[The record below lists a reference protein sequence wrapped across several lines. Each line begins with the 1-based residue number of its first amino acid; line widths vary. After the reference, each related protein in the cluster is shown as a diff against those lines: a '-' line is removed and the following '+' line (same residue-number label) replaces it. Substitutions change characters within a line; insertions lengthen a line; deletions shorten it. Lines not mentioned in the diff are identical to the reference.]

1 MTEDAVGRLN
11 GNASSINSTAPPR
24 SLDEAISSMQDEAAL
39 IFNRLNDALSATVSE
54 YARQEP
60 SVRATLERIQTL
72 ADDLRDAFRERYQNK
87 QGIYLKREIA
97 SSSDLPQMRAY
108 SSIST
113 WTTAVEAKV
122 KQLRTEP
129 RPWFNGGWT
138 KENDRLWSE
147 SGDLLGSQLGLEYG
161 ALKTAFE
168 AFHVKGQQAAQR
180 YLAGKAND
188 LRERATSIQAA
199 MPSFLSVPPS
209 AGSASRRASLITRLR
224 VPVGQA
230 ELSPFTI
237 QPSMRLSRRL
247 QEYEYRHVSSSRAVG
262 HGDITFAQ
270 PATTAN
276 ALTLNLRLLLPL
288 FLDFGRDGGL
298 VTDSLTTVNNAV
310 LRLLALLPAG
320 RLTATLFDPLRLGD
334 SASVLYGLG
343 DAAPAIIGNKV
354 RTTEREL
361 SDLLAEL
368 ETHITFVT
376 QKYLQGS
383 FDSLTD
389 YNRTAGEIAEPYQ
402 LLVLYDYPAG
412 FRRSNGQ
419 FDDQALSQ
427 LSKIVAAGPRCG
439 VYTLVAT
446 TQGQLQRNGPLGAL
460 PWLWEGE
467 QVEPHWLSTLIGGA
481 TKPWTHYA
489 RTHSG
494 VPQEVPT
501 SADTSS
507 GVSSYVWAEN
517 AGFLYRGEQE
527 IARAEVTDILA
538 HVQRGLAH
546 ASDVR
551 VTPQRVAELARARLA
566 KGVALG
572 IQEPETLPDP
582 TNAATWWHGSS
593 ASSIA
598 AAFGRVGADDVA
610 VLRFDTGT
618 FANALLGGIPG
629 SGKSTTIHSMIASL
643 ATRYSPEELE
653 LYLVDFKEGVE
664 FKLYASGQLP
674 HARVVAIESD
684 REFGISVLESLSA
697 ELAHRGQLFRTR
709 DGREVDLATYRQ
721 ATGRTMSRIVL
732 IIDEFQA
739 LFAHD
744 DKLASRAAELLEKLI
759 RLGRAFGIHTFLSSQ
774 TLSGVVVL
782 GKHVLKMIPTRI
794 ALQCAEDE
802 SRVLLA
808 EDNPDARLLT
818 HKGEGILNTSQG
830 RRDANQRFQAA
841 YIAPDERAQ
850 LIDQL
855 RWLAD
860 ERSFTRRPV
869 VFERHAPVS
878 VSDVP
883 MSAFHQPDATKLH
896 LPVGFPLTLGGP
908 VSAELRR
915 EPGGNLLVLA
925 PEDEAASDL
934 CILLAALSAAS
945 VETWV
950 CDYLGV
956 DAPWSSVLER
966 LQLHARAPLTVAR
979 HRDTT
984 EILRRV
990 AESVAQRHDRKEYR
1004 SATQVLMLGGLH
1016 RARDFDPVEMTE
1028 ASELLERILRD
1039 GPEVG
1044 VHVICWCDRLVSLQ
1058 RRLASSAL
1066 RELSLRLVGQMS
1078 KEDSYQIIDS
1088 DLAAQLDSSQFAL
1101 DDHDRATTVR
1111 LRRFDMPPLTWFEQM
1126 MQDGSEANHG

>member
-1 MTEDAVGRLN
+1 MEDVVGRPN
-11 GNASSINSTAPPR
+11 GNTTSIGSVAPPR
-24 SLDEAISSMQDEAAL
+24 SLDEVISSMQDEAAL
-39 IFNRLNDALSATVSE
+39 LFNRLNDALSTTVSE

-60 SVRATLERIQTL
+60 SVRATLDRIQTL
-72 ADDLRDAFRERYQNK
+72 ADDLRDAFRARYQHK

-108 SSIST
+108 SSIPT
-113 WTTAVEAKV
+113 WTTAVEAMV
-122 KQLRTEP
+122 RHLRTDQ
-129 RPWFNGGWT
+129 RPWFNSGWT
-138 KENDRLWSE
+138 NENNERWSE

-168 AFHVKGQQAAQR
+168 TFHQQGQQAAQR
-180 YLAGKAND
+180 YLADQAND
-188 LRERATSIQAA
+188 LRERAASIQAA
-199 MPSFLSVPPS
+199 MPSYLSTSPS
-209 AGSASRRASLITRLR
+209 ARPDVGIVSQRASLITRLR

-230 ELSPFTI
+230 ALSPLTI

-247 QEYEYRHVSSSRAVG
+247 YDYEYQLNHSSRTAG
-262 HGDITFAQ
+262 REGA
-270 PATTAN
+270 ATAN
-276 ALTLNLRLLLPL
+276 TLTLNLRVQLPL
-288 FLDFGRDGGL
+288 FLDPGRDGGL
-298 VTDSLTTVNNAV
+298 VTDSPSTVNNVV

-361 SDLLAEL
+361 ADLLAEL

-383 FDSLTD
+383 FDSLTE
-389 YNRTAGEIAEPYQ
+389 YNRTAGEIAEPYR

-412 FRRSNGQ
+412 FRHSNGQ
-419 FDDQALSQ
+419 LDDQALSQ
-427 LSKIVAAGPRCG
+427 LGKIVAAGPRCG

-446 TQGQLQRNGPLGAL
+446 TQGQPQSNGPLGAL

-467 QVEPHWLSTLIGGA
+467 QVAPHWLATLIGGA
-481 TKPWTHYA
+481 TKPWAHTA

-494 VPQEVPT
+494 APQEAPT
-501 SADTSS
+501 SAATASD
-507 GVSSYVWAEN
+507 VSCFVWAEN
-517 AGFLYRGEQE
+517 AGFQYQGEQE
-527 IARAEVTDILA
+527 MARSEVKDILA
-538 HVQRGLAH
+538 HVQRGLAR

-551 VTPQRVAELARARLA
+551 VTPQRVAELARARMA
-566 KGVALG
+566 KGAALG
-572 IQEPETLPDP
+572 IHEPETLPDP
-582 TNAATWWHGSS
+582 TDAATWWHGSS

-598 AAFGRVGADDVA
+598 ATFGRVGADDVA

-629 SGKSTTIHSMIASL
+629 SGKTVMIHSVIASL

-664 FKLYASGQLP
+664 FKLYAAGQLP

-684 REFGISVLESLSA
+684 REFGISVLESLNA
-697 ELAHRGQLFRTR
+697 ERVRRGQMFRSR
-709 DGREVDLATYRQ
+709 DGREVDIAAYRQ
-721 ATGRTMSRIVL
+721 ITGSTLPRIVL
-732 IIDEFQA
+732 IIDEFQV
-739 LFAHD
+739 LFAQD
-744 DKLASRAAELLEKLI
+744 DKLASHAAELLESLI

-774 TLSGVVVL
+774 TLSGIVVL
-782 GKHVLKMIPTRI
+782 GKHALKMIPTRI

-818 HKGEGILNTSQG
+818 HRGEGILNTSQG
-830 RRDANQRFQAA
+830 VPDANRRFQAA
-841 YIAPDERAQ
+841 YIAPDERARVVA
-850 LIDQL
+850 QL
-855 RWLAD
+855 RHLAD

-869 VFERHAPVS
+869 VFERHAPVA

-883 MSAFHQPDATKLH
+883 LSVFQQPDATRLR
-896 LPVGFPLTLGGP
+896 LPVGLPLTLGGP
-908 VSAELRR
+908 VVAELRP

-925 PEDEAASDL
+925 PEDEATPDL
-934 CILLAALSAAS
+934 CILLAALAAAS

-950 CDYLGV
+950 CDFLGL
-956 DAPWSSVLER
+956 DAPWSPVLER
-966 LQLHARAPLTVAR
+966 LQQLARAPLTIAR

-984 EILRRV
+984 ETLRRV
-990 AESVAQRHDRKEYR
+990 AETVAQRHDRKEYR
-1004 SATQVLMLGGLH
+1004 NVSQVLMLAGLH
-1016 RARDFDPVEMTE
+1016 RARDLDPVEMTE

-1039 GPEVG
+1039 GSDVG
-1044 VHVICWCDRLVSLQ
+1044 VHVICWCDRPVSLQ
-1058 RRLASSAL
+1058 RRLSSSAV

-1078 KEDSYQIIDS
+1078 KEDSFQIIDS
-1088 DLAAQLDSSQFAL
+1088 DLAAQLDSSQLAL
-1101 DDHDRATTVR
+1101 DDHDRSTTVR
-1111 LRRFDMPPLTWFEQM
+1111 VRRFDMPPLTWFEQM
-1126 MQDGSEANHG
+1126 MQGGSEANHG

>member
-1 MTEDAVGRLN
+1 MTEDSVGRSD
-11 GNASSINSTAPPR
+11 GNTSSTGSAAPPR

-39 IFNRLNDALSATVSE
+39 LFNRLNDVLSATVSE
-54 YARQEP
+54 YGRQEP
-60 SVRATLERIQTL
+60 SVRATLDRIQTL
-72 ADDLRDAFRERYQNK
+72 ADDLRAAFRERYQNK

-108 SSIST
+108 SSIPS

-122 KQLRTEP
+122 RQLRTDP

-138 KENDRLWSE
+138 KENDQFWSE

-161 ALKTAFE
+161 ALKSAFD
-168 AFHVKGQQAAQR
+168 AFHQKGQQAAQR
-180 YLAGKAND
+180 YLADQATE
-188 LRERATSIQAA
+188 LRERAASIQAA
-199 MPSFLSVPPS
+199 MPSYLSAAPG
-209 AGSASRRASLITRLR
+209 AGATSRRASVITRLR

-230 ELSPFTI
+230 ALSPFTI

-247 QEYEYRHVSSSRAVG
+247 YDYEYQLKYSSRAAG
-262 HGDITFAQ
+262 RGD
-270 PATTAN
+270 ATTAN
-276 ALTLNLRLLLPL
+276 TLTLNLRLLLPL
-288 FLDFGRDGGL
+288 FLDLGRDGGL
-298 VTDSLTTVNNAV
+298 VTDSLTTVNNVV

-334 SASVLYGLG
+334 SASALYGLG

-389 YNRTAGEIAEPYQ
+389 YNRTAGEIAEPYR

-427 LSKIVAAGPRCG
+427 LGKIVAAGPRCG

-446 TQGQLQRNGPLGAL
+446 TQEQPQSNGPLGAL

-467 QVEPHWLSTLIGGA
+467 QIEPHWLSTLIGGA
-481 TKPWTHYA
+481 TKPWTHTA

-494 VPQEVPT
+494 VPQEAPT
-501 SADTSS
+501 SADAAS
-507 GVSSYVWAEN
+507 GVSCFIWAEN
-517 AGFLYRGEQE
+517 AGFLHRGEQE
-527 IARAEVTDILA
+527 IARAEVTDILT

-566 KGVALG
+566 KGVAFG

-582 TNAATWWHGSS
+582 SDAATWWHGSS

-598 AAFGRVGADDVA
+598 ATFGRVGADDVA
-610 VLRFDTGT
+610 VLRFDSGT
-618 FANALLGGIPG
+618 FSNALLGGIPG
-629 SGKSTTIHSMIASL
+629 SGKTVMIHSVIASL
-643 ATRYSPEELE
+643 TTRYSPEELE

-664 FKLYASGQLP
+664 FKLYAAGQLP

-684 REFGISVLESLSA
+684 REFGVSVLESLNA
-697 ELAHRGQLFRTR
+697 ELAQRGELFRGR
-709 DGREVDLATYRQ
+709 DGTEVNLATYRQ
-721 ATGRTMSRIVL
+721 ATGKPMPRIVL
-732 IIDEFQA
+732 IIDEFQM
-739 LFAHD
+739 LFARD
-744 DKLASRAAELLEKLI
+744 DKLASHAAELLESLI
-759 RLGRAFGIHTFLSSQ
+759 RLGRAFGIHTVLSSQ
-774 TLSGVVVL
+774 TLGGIVVL
-782 GKHVLKMIPTRI
+782 GKHALEMIPIRI
-794 ALQCAEDE
+794 ALQCAEGE
-802 SRVLLA
+802 SRMLLA

-818 HKGEGILNTSQG
+818 HPGEGILNTSQG
-830 RRDANQRFQAA
+830 LRDANQRFQAA
-841 YIAPDERAQ
+841 YIAPDERAR
-850 LIDQL
+850 LVAQL
-855 RWLAD
+855 RHLSD

-869 VFERHAPVS
+869 VFEQHAPVV

-883 MSAFHQPDATKLH
+883 MSAFQQPDATRLH

-915 EPGGNLLVLA
+915 EPGSNLLVLA

-956 DAPWSSVLER
+956 DASWSPVLER
-966 LQLHARAPLTVAR
+966 LQQLARAPLTIAR
-979 HRDTT
+979 HRDSM

-1004 SATQVLMLGGLH
+1004 SASQVLMLGGLH
-1016 RARDFDPVEMTE
+1016 RARDFDPVEMPE

-1039 GPEVG
+1039 GPDVG
-1044 VHVICWCDRLVSLQ
+1044 IHVICWCDRLVSLQ

-1078 KEDSYQIIDS
+1078 KDDSYQIIDS
-1088 DLAAQLDSSQFAL
+1088 DLATQLDSSQFAL
-1101 DDHDRATTVR
+1101 DDHDRATTIR
-1111 LRRFDMPPLTWFEQM
+1111 LRRFDMPPPAWFEQL
-1126 MQDGSEANHG
+1126 MQGGSEAHHG